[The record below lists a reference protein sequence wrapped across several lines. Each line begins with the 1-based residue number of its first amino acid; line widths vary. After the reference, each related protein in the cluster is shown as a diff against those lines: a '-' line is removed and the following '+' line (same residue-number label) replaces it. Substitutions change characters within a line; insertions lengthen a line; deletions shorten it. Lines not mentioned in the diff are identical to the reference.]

1 MHREPASSGRAR
13 TWEPRPAAAT
23 HGGRRFEPP
32 EGPTQPSRATGRAP
46 GGARRRS
53 AGRPEKRGR
62 RAALQRGAPGA
73 KRRALTTS
81 TSGRSFEPTAI
92 RARSA
97 RRAANPPHERGG
109 APSGG
114 GRWAVGGHSC
124 QLPARRQRRSRR
136 SPAALHRAG
145 AVGPWEAT
153 AASCPPMALRG
164 QRGSAAGACLR
175 PTHRWRSRAEAA
187 CPWPSGGPGEHGWRP
202 PAPDPRGGGH
212 GCQLPIPGLPA
223 VRRSAASACLRP
235 THRWR
240 SRASRPSGSR
250 RSCRSGHRPAGRP
263 ARDSPRA

>member
-81 TSGRSFEPTAI
+81 TSGRSCEPTAI

-153 AASCPPMALRG
+153 AASCPPMALR
-164 QRGSAAGACLR
+164 
-175 PTHRWRSRAEAA
+175 RST
-187 CPWPSGGPGEHGWRP
+187 GERGWRL
-202 PAPDPRGGGH
+202 PAPDP
-212 GCQLPIPGLPA
+212 PME
-223 VRRSAASACLRP
+223 V
-235 THRWR
+235 
-240 SRASRPSGSR
+240 SR
-250 RSCRSGHRPAGRP
+250 RSCLSVAFRRSGGARLALACARPTDGGLAHRDHPALGEVADQVIDQQVGQRVIAL
-263 ARDSPRA
+263 AREVG